1 MPNLPGANSES
12 AGMGVKQTEHLKHE
26 SWYIFEAKFSLRPST
41 GSPQYSHFG
50 NGPADDDDED
60 SRSFEGVD
68 EEAVESTE
76 ALEAAEDE
84 DDDDE
89 GNPAAERVE
98 LGMTLVIV
106 DSEEEDE
113 DDEDGALLLL
123 LAMRFSSSKS
133 VLQKGLP
140 SSSKHSPSSPIGFRQ
155 RLHRRQSL

>member
-1 MPNLPGANSES
+1 MPNLPCANSES

-26 SWYIFEAKFSLRPST
+26 SWYIFEAKFSLCPST

-76 ALEAAEDE
+76 ALEAAE
-84 DDDDE
+84 E

-106 DSEEEDE
+106 ESEEED